1 MKTARYCL
9 PCTFSTRST
18 DTPLRRF
25 FLSSARIL
33 TTCRPIRGELWG
45 HVTSSPPTTAD
56 LVVVGGQHADL
67 ALLLPAPGL
76 GPVAPE
82 LCQPVH
88 NLRHLRVVVEGGAG
102 GVLAVLAPDI
112 TSPLHCITSDLP
124 APGCEEGEG
133 VPGGVCG
140 LPAAGHQ
147 LLLVEHVA
155 GVGDDVLVTAV
166 VLAQQHLGGS
176 TVQYSTVQYST
187 VQYSTVQYSTLVGQS
202 AG

>member
-1 MKTARYCL
+1 M
-9 PCTFSTRST
+9 
-18 DTPLRRF
+18 
-25 FLSSARIL
+25 
-33 TTCRPIRGELWG
+33 
-45 HVTSSPPTTAD
+45 
-56 LVVVGGQHADL
+56 
-67 ALLLPAPGL
+67 
-76 GPVAPE
+76 
-82 LCQPVH
+82 
-88 NLRHLRVVVEGGAG
+88 
-102 GVLAVLAPDI
+102 
-112 TSPLHCITSDLP
+112 LHCITSDLP

-133 VPGGVCG
+133 VPGGVRG

-166 VLAQQHLGGS
+166 VLAQQHLGGQYS